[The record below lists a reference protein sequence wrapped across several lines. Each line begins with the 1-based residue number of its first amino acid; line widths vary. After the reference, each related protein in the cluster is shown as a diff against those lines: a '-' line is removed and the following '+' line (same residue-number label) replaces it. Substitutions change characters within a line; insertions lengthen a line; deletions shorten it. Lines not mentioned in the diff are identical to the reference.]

1 MKDEMG
7 NAAGTEFEPFLDD
20 EESLEALA
28 PKRIE
33 IRLSAKQGRERI
45 DKFLT
50 RQIEN
55 ATRSRVQAAIEEGR
69 VLVNGQ
75 PTKANYRVVPNDHIE
90 VIFTHPPAPE
100 MKPENIPLDI
110 VFEDEWLMVI
120 NKPAGMVV
128 HPAFGNWT
136 GTLANAVLYHTARLS
151 SRHQDDLRPGIV
163 HRLDKDTSGLIVVAK
178 DDETHYALAKQFA
191 ARTTEKRYQA
201 IVWGVPKLQRGVIKT
216 NIGRSKRDR
225 KIMAAYPY
233 NESETAEGKPAIT
246 EYEVV
251 EDYAFFSLLSLTL
264 HTGRTHQIRVHLQH
278 LGHPILSDATYG
290 GASVRALPFA
300 RSEAFVKNLFEV
312 LPRQALH
319 AAYLA
324 FEHPKHKEK
333 VSFTAPMPADMA
345 KALEKIKH
353 VHLSC
358 AD

>member
-1 MKDEMG
+1 MER
-7 NAAGTEFEPFLDD
+7 AADIGFEQFLDD
-20 EESLEALA
+20 EAHLDALL

-75 PTKANYRVVPNDHIE
+75 PTKANYRLSPNDHIE
-90 VIFTHPPAPE
+90 VIFTHPPPPE

-136 GTLANAVLYHTARLS
+136 GTLANAVLYHAKRLS
-151 SRHQDDLRPGIV
+151 NLHQDELRPGIV

-178 DDETHYALAKQFA
+178 DDETHYALARQFA

-201 IVWGVPKLQRGVIKT
+201 IVWGVPKPRKGVIKT

-225 KIMAAYPY
+225 KAMAAYPY
-233 NESETAEGKPAIT
+233 NESDGAEGKPAIT
-246 EYEVV
+246 DYEVI

-264 HTGRTHQIRVHLQH
+264 RTGRTHQIRVHLQH
-278 LGHPILSDATYG
+278 LGYPILSDAVYG
-290 GASVRALPFA
+290 GATARALPFA
-300 RSEAFVKNLFEV
+300 RSDVFAKNLFDI

-324 FEHPKHKEK
+324 FEHPKRQEK
-333 VSFTAPMPADMA
+333 VSFAAPLPADMA
-345 KALEKIKH
+345 MALEKIKQACF
-353 VHLSC
+353 SYR
-358 AD
+358 D

>member
-1 MKDEMG
+1 MQQPTDIEL
-7 NAAGTEFEPFLDD
+7 EQLFDD
-20 EESLEALA
+20 EESLQTVA
-28 PKRIE
+28 PKRLE
-33 IRLSAKQGRERI
+33 FRLPAKQGRERI
-45 DKFLT
+45 DKFLA

-55 ATRSRVQAAIEEGR
+55 ATRNRVQTAIEEGR
-69 VLVNGQ
+69 VLVNSK
-75 PTKANYRVVPNDHIE
+75 PVKANYKVAPGDVIE

-110 VFEDEWLMVI
+110 VFEDDCLIVI

-136 GTLANAVLYHTARLS
+136 GTLANAVLYHTGAQLS
-151 SRHQDDLRPGIV
+151 NLNQDELRPGIV

-191 ARTTEKRYQA
+191 ERTTEKRYQA
-201 IVWGVPKLQRGVIKT
+201 IVWGVPKQKKGVIKT

-225 KIMAAYPY
+225 KMMAAYPY

-251 EDYAFFSLLSLTL
+251 EDFTFFSWLSLTL

-278 LGHPILSDATYG
+278 IGHPILADALYG
-290 GASVRALPFA
+290 GASVRVLPFA
-300 RSEAFVKNLFEV
+300 RSESFAKNLLES
-312 LPRQALH
+312 LGRQALH
-319 AAYLA
+319 AAELA
-324 FEHPKHKEK
+324 FVHPKRREK
-333 VSFTAPMPADMA
+333 VSFTASMPNDMA
-345 KALEKIKH
+345 QALEKIKCIH
-353 VHLSC
+353 RSY